1 MSTVPIENSGHE
13 SGLDA
18 ATEPAVRRPDEQ
30 PAGILPSFDWSVL
43 NPGEAAIHIVPEFV
57 ARRYL
62 AFPARVDGRKLTMVM
77 SNPGDYYA
85 IRSIEARSRMEVIP
99 AYGNERDILNAID
112 VHYSSSMPESVVE
125 AIDEQYAKP
134 DDIDAD
140 DITAIRDIP
149 LVFEQNAD
157 NDELDGDS
165 PVIKAID
172 SLIAQASKARA
183 TDIHI

>member
-18 ATEPAVRRPDEQ
+18 AIEPAARRPDEQ

-85 IRSIEARSRMEVIP
+85 IKKTVGLRVGKDQELRGLDIEEHGME
-99 AYGNERDILNAID
+99 AYSGFQIFVTR
-112 VHYSSSMPESVVE
+112 
-125 AIDEQYAKP
+125 
-134 DDIDAD
+134 
-140 DITAIRDIP
+140 
-149 LVFEQNAD
+149 
-157 NDELDGDS
+157 
-165 PVIKAID
+165 
-172 SLIAQASKARA
+172 
-183 TDIHI
+183 